1 MSTRLSDKFCFLV
14 VGSVNQRFTM
24 ENFHAENAELWEAR
38 SDEILASSRL
48 PMIPIV
54 LRETNT
60 SLRTSTIPDS
70 KRQQTTT
77 VDYKRLINGLF
88 LTRFVILQQKISTV
102 MKQFEL
108 VPEIQS
114 ELGHLTKME
123 LRRYVLDYY
132 KHYLK
137 GKEVMKNGWKP
148 KESCCRCSLIPIS
161 IHVVCRRMQEVSRTE
176 TIGHRADL
184 TDGRAELPTYICLQ
198 NYNKNLKYPP
208 KNGK

>member
-1 MSTRLSDKFCFLV
+1 MT
-14 VGSVNQRFTM
+14 Q
-24 ENFHAENAELWEAR
+24 
-38 SDEILASSRL
+38 SDEKPASGRL

-77 VDYKRLINGLF
+77 VDYKCLINGLF
-88 LTRFVILQQKISTV
+88 LTRVVILQQKISIV

-132 KHYLK
+132 KHYRK
-137 GKEVMKNGWKP
+137 GKEIKKTDGNLKSPVAGVLSSRFPPVWVAA
-148 KESCCRCSLIPIS
+148 E
-161 IHVVCRRMQEVSRTE
+161 CRR
-176 TIGHRADL
+176 
-184 TDGRAELPTYICLQ
+184 
-198 NYNKNLKYPP
+198 
-208 KNGK
+208 